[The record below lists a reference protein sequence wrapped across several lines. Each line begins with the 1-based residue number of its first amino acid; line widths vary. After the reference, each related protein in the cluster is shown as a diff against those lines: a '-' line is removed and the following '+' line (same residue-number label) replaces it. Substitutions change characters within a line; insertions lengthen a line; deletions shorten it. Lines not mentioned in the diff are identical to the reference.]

1 MLKHPTESSF
11 PPWLPPIVPSSSVNW
26 EKHLNLLFRYFKKE
40 FIDSKPEFRELNVL
54 LKKFPDQTDTFHPTF
69 WHIISEGVD
78 EINRIPEISRC
89 ERIRWPRPIIE
100 HENEPNM
107 LVWENVRRGNKSV
120 CIDFEEIEYLVVLG
134 KRKGYL
140 ILTTAYPIDSNHSKY
155 KLLKEYKAYQQESH
169 IKS

>member
-1 MLKHPTESSF
+1 M
-11 PPWLPPIVPSSSVNW
+11 
-26 EKHLNLLFRYFKKE
+26 
-40 FIDSKPEFRELNVL
+40 
-54 LKKFPDQTDTFHPTF
+54 
-69 WHIISEGVD
+69 D

-89 ERIRWPRPIIE
+89 ENTVASLIIE

-120 CIDFEEIEYLVVLG
+120 CIYFEEIEYLVVLG